1 MAINRS
7 IINASALLVV
17 FSLLFLGMHIPLHDN
32 STKPKPRSK
41 AVLNLFAKTA
51 STTAAATKLDH
62 SPPAFFLQEP
72 HADQMPLCYVV
83 AICNT
88 PYANSPSAASLR
100 LPNGRSPPRC

>member
-17 FSLLFLGMHIPLHDN
+17 FSLLFLGMHIPLLDN
-32 STKPKPRSK
+32 SPKPKPRTK

-51 STTAAATKLDH
+51 STPAAATKLDNA
-62 SPPAFFLQEP
+62 PPAFFLYES
-72 HADQMPLCYVV
+72 HADQIPLGYVV
-83 AICNT
+83 DICKT
-88 PYANSPSAASLR
+88 PVASSPAAPSLR